1 MKRVSAKYDLV
12 LIGGGHAH
20 ALALRMMAMNPPANT
35 RITLISPEPLAPYSG
50 MLPGLIA
57 GHFQVADTHIDLP
70 QLCHWSGARFIQQ
83 TVAGIDTRLNRIAL
97 ADGSSVDFDWLSVN
111 VGGIPNITS
120 TPGAE
125 KFSIPVKPVSGFY
138 PRWKSFLDALST
150 TKETPPTL
158 VVVGG
163 GAGGCELVLAMA
175 HAAERRG
182 LTVQFKLVT
191 RTLLAEY
198 GASAQRAM
206 RQALSEYQIELIEG
220 ARVDDVTHTALTLS
234 LDAAS
239 APKKTATLLANHVF
253 WCTGVSA
260 PSWLSKSGL
269 DCNDSGFIKIDAT
282 LRSISHTNI
291 FATGDCALQEKTP
304 APRAGVYAVRQAAIL
319 AHNLV
324 AAIEG
329 SAPKTFKPQR
339 HFLSL
344 LSLGGKKAIAH
355 RNGVSVNGEWMWR
368 LKKRIDQRFI
378 EKLNVLPP
386 KPTMALENTEIERC
400 AGCGAKVGD
409 GALRSALVGLNPVA
423 HENIIAGL
431 AQREDAS
438 AVRWNANELL
448 IQSHDYFPAFIDD
461 PYLFGRIAA
470 LHSLSDVHA
479 RNATAHSALAT
490 VCVPIHHP
498 RLQGRDISRLM
509 HGAIEELNRADC
521 ALLGGHTIEGPQ
533 MAAGFTINAVGKEDV
548 LLGKSG
554 AQAGD
559 KLLLT
564 KPLGTGILLAGL
576 MRPIAV
582 GRYLDAMFEQMLI
595 SNRLAAKIFQQYGA
609 KAVTDITGFGLL
621 GHLLEMC
628 DASRV
633 SAILNTDAIPPL
645 PGALSLIQRG
655 VHSTLKAG
663 NDAALARSE
672 IPQRLL
678 SHPMLTLMTDP
689 QTSGGLIA
697 AIPANQVSAC
707 INALRDQR
715 QEVWEIGEVTST
727 GKFGVILR

>member
-12 LIGGGHAH
+12 MIGGGHAH

-35 RITLISPEPLAPYSG
+35 RITLISPEQLAPYSG

-57 GHFQVADTHIDLP
+57 GHFHVTDTHIDLP
-70 QLCHWSGARFIQQ
+70 QLCQWSGVRFIQQ
-83 TVAGIDTRLNRIAL
+83 TVSGIDTTLNRIAL

-120 TPGAE
+120 TPGAAE
-125 KFSIPVKPVSGFY
+125 FSIPVKPVSGFY

-150 TKETPPTL
+150 TKETQPTL

-182 LTVQFKLVT
+182 LTAQFKLVT
-191 RTLLAEY
+191 KTLLAEY
-198 GASAQRAM
+198 GATAQRAM
-206 RQALSEYQIELIEG
+206 RRALSEYKIELIEG
-220 ARVDDVTHTALTLS
+220 VRVEEVTDAALTLS
-234 LDAAS
+234 SAS
-239 APKKTATLLANHVF
+239 VDTPTETTNLPAHHVF

-260 PSWLSKSGL
+260 PHWLSKSGL
-269 DCNDSGFIKIDAT
+269 DCSENGFIKIDAG
-282 LRSISHTNI
+282 LRSVSHTNI
-291 FATGDCALQEKTP
+291 FAAGDCALQEETP
-304 APRAGVYAVRQAAIL
+304 AARAGVYAVRQASVL
-319 AHNLV
+319 AHNLI

-329 SAPKTFKPQR
+329 GATKTFKPQR
-339 HFLSL
+339 QFLSL

-355 RNGVSVNGEWMWR
+355 RNGLSVNGKWVWR
-368 LKKRIDQRFI
+368 FKKYIDQRFI
-378 EKLNVLPP
+378 DKLNVLPP
-386 KPTMALENTEIERC
+386 RPAMTLESTALERC

-409 GALRSALVGLNPVA
+409 GALRSALVGLNPVE
-423 HENIIAGL
+423 HENIISGL

-490 VCVPIHHP
+490 VCIPIHHP
-498 RLQGRDISRLM
+498 RLQGRDIARLM
-509 HGAIEELNRADC
+509 QGAVEELNRADC

-533 MAAGFTINAVGKEDV
+533 LSAGFTINAVGKEGF

-554 AQAGD
+554 AQVGD

-564 KPLGTGILLAGL
+564 KPLGTGILLAAL
-576 MRPIAV
+576 MQPMAV

-595 SNRLAAKIFQQYGA
+595 SNRLAAQIFQRHGA
-609 KAVTDITGFGLL
+609 QAVTDITGFGLL

-628 DASRV
+628 DASQV
-633 SAILNTDAIPPL
+633 SAILNADGIPPL

-663 NDAALARSE
+663 NDAASARCE

-678 SHPMLTLMTDP
+678 NHPLLTLMTDP

-697 AIPANQVSAC
+697 AIPANQATAC
-707 INALRDQR
+707 INALRAQQQD
-715 QEVWEIGEVTST
+715 VWEIGEISST
-727 GKFGVILR
+727 GKFGVVLH